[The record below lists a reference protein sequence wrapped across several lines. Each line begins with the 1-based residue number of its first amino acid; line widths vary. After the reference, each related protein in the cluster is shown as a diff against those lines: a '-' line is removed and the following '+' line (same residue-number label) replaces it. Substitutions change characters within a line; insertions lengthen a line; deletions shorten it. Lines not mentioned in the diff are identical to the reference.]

1 MSLRTFSPRSL
12 RRNSLTQF
20 TLSDKNSATAFQN
33 NSMIKRILLVATCGA
48 ILLFVT
54 ATLVFFT
61 LSLVTL
67 ASASDIGFATHYHSW
82 ESLDPEYNLGYT
94 PFAIPKATVG
104 TWVRSD
110 IGWKDIETT
119 QGAYKFA
126 GTADDQWIKALQGA
140 GQKVVALFNQ
150 NYNPTFYAGTVAYTP
165 DASGL
170 SPATKF
176 LVALAKQYA
185 GIVIE
190 LGNEI
195 QFSASTY
202 WGTNWEQG
210 YVNWAT
216 EATNAIHAAVPSAQV
231 IGYCAQG
238 QQILDMLAMGGAI
251 DGVVFHAYNT
261 DLGPNKPVVAWP
273 EGYGANDSN
282 TDPYRLSPDG
292 FKNFVLAL
300 QAYKKPIWITEQG
313 QNSGMSEYACAD
325 WDARRLAMALWLK
338 VDHIGF
344 YQLLGG
350 DSGRSVWTY
359 DYYSRWANAVINRVY
374 DLLGSL
380 MPDSSPVTAIW
391 NAVDNP
397 TVKATDFIGLDFS
410 GPSTGG
416 NPPATTIAVA
426 WFGHVFLK
434 GPYGSMD
441 NVITNATITAT
452 HSGAGAVTATDLVTG
467 DSWPV
472 QFTQNGAQ
480 MQIAGQVSQHPI
492 AYVIGPDSGP
502 VAPPPVTF
510 TQGSESYSAS
520 TSSLSVTFKK
530 PQQAGDTLTIVITH
544 ASAQSVAS
552 VGDISGGDHY
562 TQTASSTTNGI
573 TTETRT
579 ATKIVGLGWNDTA
592 YVNFSAATQN
602 PSMTVTETMP

>member
-1 MSLRTFSPRSL
+1 
-12 RRNSLTQF
+12 
-20 TLSDKNSATAFQN
+20 
-33 NSMIKRILLVATCGA
+33 
-48 ILLFVT
+48 
-54 ATLVFFT
+54 
-61 LSLVTL
+61 
-67 ASASDIGFATHYHSW
+67 
-82 ESLDPEYNLGYT
+82 
-94 PFAIPKATVG
+94 
-104 TWVRSD
+104 
-110 IGWKDIETT
+110 
-119 QGAYKFA
+119 
-126 GTADDQWIKALQGA
+126 
-140 GQKVVALFNQ
+140 
-150 NYNPTFYAGTVAYTP
+150 
-165 DASGL
+165 
-170 SPATKF
+170 
-176 LVALAKQYA
+176 
-185 GIVIE
+185 
-190 LGNEI
+190 
-195 QFSASTY
+195 
-202 WGTNWEQG
+202 
-210 YVNWAT
+210 
-216 EATNAIHAAVPSAQV
+216 
-231 IGYCAQG
+231 
-238 QQILDMLAMGGAI
+238 MLAMGGAI

-313 QNSGMSEYACAD
+313 QNSGMNEYACAD

-344 YQLLGG
+344 YQLIGG
-350 DSGRSVWTY
+350 DTGRSAWTY

-374 DLLGSL
+374 ERLGSL

-397 TVKATDFIGLDFS
+397 MVKATDFIGLDFS
-410 GPSTGG
+410 GPSIGG
-416 NPPATTIAVA
+416 NPPATTNAVV

-472 QFTQNGAQ
+472 QFTQKGAQ
-480 MQIAGQVSQHPI
+480 VQIVGRVSQHPI

-510 TQGSESYSAS
+510 TQGSESYSGW
-520 TSSLSVTFKK
+520 TSSLHVTFKK
-530 PQQAGDTLTIVITH
+530 PQQAGDTLTIVIRH
-544 ASAQSVAS
+544 AGAQSVAS

-562 TQTASSTTNGI
+562 TQTASSTANGI

-602 PSMTVTETMP
+602 PSVTVTETMP

>member
-1 MSLRTFSPRSL
+1 
-12 RRNSLTQF
+12 
-20 TLSDKNSATAFQN
+20 
-33 NSMIKRILLVATCGA
+33 
-48 ILLFVT
+48 
-54 ATLVFFT
+54 
-61 LSLVTL
+61 
-67 ASASDIGFATHYHSW
+67 
-82 ESLDPEYNLGYT
+82 
-94 PFAIPKATVG
+94 
-104 TWVRSD
+104 
-110 IGWKDIETT
+110 
-119 QGAYKFA
+119 
-126 GTADDQWIKALQGA
+126 
-140 GQKVVALFNQ
+140 
-150 NYNPTFYAGTVAYTP
+150 
-165 DASGL
+165 
-170 SPATKF
+170 
-176 LVALAKQYA
+176 
-185 GIVIE
+185 
-190 LGNEI
+190 
-195 QFSASTY
+195 
-202 WGTNWEQG
+202 
-210 YVNWAT
+210 
-216 EATNAIHAAVPSAQV
+216 
-231 IGYCAQG
+231 
-238 QQILDMLAMGGAI
+238 
-251 DGVVFHAYNT
+251 
-261 DLGPNKPVVAWP
+261 
-273 EGYGANDSN
+273 
-282 TDPYRLSPDG
+282 
-292 FKNFVLAL
+292 
-300 QAYKKPIWITEQG
+300 
-313 QNSGMSEYACAD
+313 
-325 WDARRLAMALWLK
+325 
-338 VDHIGF
+338 
-344 YQLLGG
+344 
-350 DSGRSVWTY
+350 
-359 DYYSRWANAVINRVY
+359 
-374 DLLGSL
+374 

-426 WFGHVFLK
+426 WFGHVFLE

-480 MQIAGQVSQHPI
+480 VQMAGQVSQHPI
-492 AYVIGPDSGP
+492 AYVIGPGSGP

-579 ATKIVGLGWNDTA
+579 ATKILGLGWNDTA